1 MSFCPAA
8 CDHAALPTMTA
19 IPFKLGSALALLTAL
34 GLASSARAEPDAA
47 AERASDDLP
56 ARTNDDLPASTND
69 DLPASVPPE
78 LMARL
83 TQLQAERRQQRES
96 ALGDAPAWAAG
107 RAQRAAQHRREI
119 AQVWGSVVN
128 GLDGQAKLRMHAERM
143 SRLNRML
150 DLAQHAADPALSAR
164 IEKDITRELVRH
176 AQAMQ
181 LIRANGGGK

>member
-1 MSFCPAA
+1 
-8 CDHAALPTMTA
+8 MTA

-34 GLASSARAEPDAA
+34 GLASRARAEPDAA
-47 AERASDDLP
+47 AERAGDELP
-56 ARTNDDLPASTND
+56 ARANDELPAR
-69 DLPASVPPE
+69 VPPE

-128 GLDGQAKLRMHAERM
+128 SLDGQAKLRMHAERM